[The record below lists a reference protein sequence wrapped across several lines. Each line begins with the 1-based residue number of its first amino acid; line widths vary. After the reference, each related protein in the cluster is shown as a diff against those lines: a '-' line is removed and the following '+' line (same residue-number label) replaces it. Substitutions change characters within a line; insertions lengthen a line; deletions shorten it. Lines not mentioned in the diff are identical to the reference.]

1 MSEYQYYEFRAID
14 RLLSEQEMAELGEL
28 SSRGEITPTSFT
40 NAYNYGSFKGNPEAL
55 MERFF
60 DAFVYVAN
68 WGNRRLMF
76 RIPRRFLD
84 VKAAREYCNGNGC
97 SLRAKQD
104 HVVLD
109 FNSEDELDGGWTNG
123 EPWMPALVG
132 VRAELLRGDFRAL
145 YIAWLASIS
154 VGSWM
159 GEGGSDPEEFEDD
172 RRLEPPVPPGLAKL
186 SAPLKALAEFLRVD
200 DELIEAAAAASA
212 EELLTEPS
220 RAALARWIEGLSVAD
235 KDAYLKRF
243 VAAEGDALLR
253 VELSKRFLEAIASGR
268 ARRATAQRRTVAQ
281 LCAARAVSAAE
292 KKPKAAERARPN
304 ESRSARTR
312 AGRQKS

>member
-14 RLLSEQEMAELGEL
+14 RQLSEREMAELGEL

-40 NAYNYGSFKGNPEAL
+40 NTYNYGSFKGNPEAL
-55 MERFF
+55 MERHF
-60 DAFVYVAN
+60 DAFVYIAN

-84 VKAAREYCNGNGC
+84 VKAARVYCDDHVF
-97 SLRAKQD
+97 SLRARKD
-104 HVVLD
+104 HVVLE
-109 FNSEDELDGGWTNG
+109 FNSEDEPDGGWTNG
-123 EPWMPALVG
+123 DRWMPALVG

-145 YIAWLASIS
+145 YIAWLASIP
-154 VGSWM
+154 VGARI
-159 GEGGSDPEEFEDD
+159 GEDGCELEEFEDGD
-172 RRLEPPVPPGLAKL
+172 RLEPPVPRGLAKL

-212 EELLTEPS
+212 EELPAEPS

-268 ARRATAQRRTVAQ
+268 ARRASAQRRTVAQ
-281 LCAARAVSAAE
+281 LCAARAASAAE
-292 KKPKAAERARPN
+292 KQPKAAKRASTI
-304 ESRSARTR
+304 ETRSVKIR